1 MSSYQPVALVL
12 VLVHHSLRFPTASW
26 KQVRSRLDAGMP
38 QKTATPDQDF
48 PDEAAI
54 DHQRRHYRSYR
65 DHLAFDIA
73 AHTLFV
79 VGSPTAFR
87 EYGTALR
94 GLVDQAPSFPYRYP
108 HAGHFGVELGP
119 GPGCGTGGAYPPHC
133 TSSTPPT
140 GGCEGEGEA
149 GSGCEARPGARAG
162 ARASAGGTA
171 EGPAGV
177 AAGPSTVRRGRS
189 QRSERQYAS
198 TPERQTLTPK
208 SWAMPTRPEA

>member
-87 EYGTALR
+87 EYGTTLR

-108 HAGHFGVELGP
+108 HAGHFCVELGP
-119 GPGCGTGGAYPPHC
+119 GPW
-133 TSSTPPT
+133 
-140 GGCEGEGEA
+140 
-149 GSGCEARPGARAG
+149 ARMRNRRRVPAPLHIQY
-162 ARASAGGTA
+162 SADWR
-171 EGPAGV
+171 V
-177 AAGPSTVRRGRS
+177 
-189 QRSERQYAS
+189 
-198 TPERQTLTPK
+198 
-208 SWAMPTRPEA
+208 